1 MAKSKPKLLLWTLI
15 CLALLVGLFALR
27 TVYDRLFYEGRPA
40 PDLRPA
46 LYRSVIAKTSLP
58 IPGEP
63 TIASISPHRL
73 LTKPE
78 QIRGL
83 CELIN
88 AHSRRLTVRGP
99 EQRYYDGAKLFTLA
113 LEREDGWMDLTLYR
127 ESDRIVAERYDRQT
141 ESSEYWVTDLQLA
154 YDVADYL
161 ARGENPF
168 VTDLQNWEVTALKK
182 HLAGQPS
189 TDYLSA
195 AAETY
200 ENDQALNEAI
210 EELLQQPYDQVTQ
223 AKYLRIKETRAHYL
237 LNLLWSTERSASGLV
252 IRYFPDDALLTVM
265 PGSVTERYEEPCFC
279 LDLTARNLKIVEYLE
294 ALETAGAFDKG

>member
-15 CLALLVGLFALR
+15 CLALLAGLFALR

-73 LTKPE
+73 LTSPE

-99 EQRYYDGAKLFTLA
+99 HRGYGVELFYLA
-113 LEREDGWMDLTLYR
+113 LEREDGWTKLTLYQ

-141 ESSEYWVTDLQLA
+141 ERSEYWVTDLQLA

-161 ARGENPF
+161 ACGENPF

-182 HLAGQPS
+182 YLAGQPS

-210 EELLQQPYDQVTQ
+210 EELLQQPYDQATQ

-237 LNLLWSTERSASGLV
+237 LNLLWSTERSASRLV

-279 LDLTARNLKIVEYLE
+279 LDLTDRNLKIVEYLE
-294 ALETAGAFDKG
+294 ALETAGAFDEG